1 MTQAT
6 CSPGSQVDD
15 ITCTEADLVALLQ
28 AGDEAAMA
36 QLVDQWSPAM
46 LRVARSFVD
55 SPQSAEDV
63 VQDAWLGMLTGL
75 AAFEG
80 RSSLRTW
87 TFSILIN
94 RARTRGAR
102 EARALPQSPLAG
114 QDQSAADD
122 WLADPGGAPARTWS
136 SIDAASRWD
145 TAPESVVLSRKSCSS
160 STRPCRRCRHG
171 SARWSPCAMSAE
183 CRPRRSAR
191 HWPSHRPTSGSCCIA
206 PAPSC
211 AQPLPITTV
220 GDTLTGAARGRRK
233 PGGLGRD
240 TCPLIYLGAP
250 H

>member
-145 TAPESVVLSRKSCSS
+145 TAPESVVLSREILLQLDQAV
-160 STRPCRRCRHG
+160 
-171 SARWSPCAMSAE
+171 SALPPRQRQVVTMRDVCGMPTEEVCAALAISPANQ
-183 CRPRRSAR
+183 RVLLHRAR
-191 HWPSHRPTSGSCCIA
+191 AVLR
-206 PAPSC
+206 
-211 AQPLPITTV
+211 
-220 GDTLTGAARGRRK
+220 AALADYYRG
-233 PGGLGRD
+233 
-240 TCPLIYLGAP
+240 
-250 H
+250 